1 MKKLSKLIN
10 ALNYLPN
17 NYRLYLGNDV
27 FLTGLLDGSDKIY
40 GFIRL
45 DGELFV
51 DGGNQYPIQDMD
63 ADDLNYIFNQS
74 EIFDN
79 IIAKKYE
86 IDQDF

>member
-45 DGELFV
+45 DCELFV

-74 EIFDN
+74 EMFDN